1 MRSFS
6 SQKKAVIFECTKKKL
21 QVTDYRGFGVNTEH
35 LTKITVPSYEGFFYR
50 LTTTVRL
57 WKMRFLR
64 LTSVCF
70 NKQSNRELLITIQV

>member
-6 SQKKAVIFECTKKKL
+6 SQKEAVIFECAKKKL

-70 NKQSNRELLITIQV
+70 NKQSNRELLITMQV

>member
-6 SQKKAVIFECTKKKL
+6 SQKEAVIFECTKKKL
-21 QVTDYRGFGVNTEH
+21 QVTDYRGFGVNTKH

-50 LTTTVRL
+50 PTTTVRL

-64 LTSVCF
+64 LTSACF
-70 NKQSNRELLITIQV
+70 NKQSNSELLITI

>member
-6 SQKKAVIFECTKKKL
+6 SQKEAVIFECTKKKL

-64 LTSVCF
+64 LTSLCF

>member
-6 SQKKAVIFECTKKKL
+6 SQKEAVIFECTKKKL
-21 QVTDYRGFGVNTEH
+21 QVTDYRGFGINTEH

-70 NKQSNRELLITIQV
+70 NKQSNRELLITMQV

>member
-6 SQKKAVIFECTKKKL
+6 SQKEAVIFECTKKKL